1 MITDIDHFG
10 LKMTEL
16 AFLKIQKNLDANS
29 IWGITLEKKNHP
41 ELNLKL
47 TFDFT
52 KKIKIG

>member
-29 IWGITLEKKNHP
+29 ILGLKLEKKIHP
-41 ELNLKL
+41 EFDLKL
-47 TFDFT
+47 TFDFNSNS
-52 KKIKIG
+52 G